1 MAWDPSRPVPWQRLT
16 REWLLYVGLMGVI
29 FLVFFRPD
37 SPTGVVAGLLVSGPM
52 YLAFGYVLAKFGYQR
67 KTFKQLRAEGSTGGP
82 RSRSSR
88 DDDEWAPRPKPPPTR
103 RTGGGAARPGGSRKK
118 RR

>member
-67 KTFKQLRAEGSTGGP
+67 KTLRQLRTDTRDQA
-82 RSRSSR
+82 RSSGPA
-88 DDDEWAPRPKPPPTR
+88 DSATPRPKPAPTK
-103 RTGGGAARPGGSRKK
+103 RTGGGSTGRPT
-118 RR
+118 RRR